1 MNKDWIDKDFYAML
15 GVSKTATAETI
26 KKEYRALARKLHPD
40 KNPGD
45 AKAEERFKQVSEA
58 YDVLSDPAK
67 RSEYDEARAMFA
79 SGGYGRPGFGGG
91 GGGRASGPNVNMED
105 LFGADAG
112 GFGDFLGG
120 IFNRGRGGRAP
131 APRRGQD
138 VESELT
144 ISFDDALDGVT
155 VPLRLS
161 SEAPCSSCHGTGA
174 KAGTVPRM
182 CAACDGSG
190 QIARNAGGFAFPETC
205 TNCRGR
211 GLIVD
216 EPCSQCRGSGRGLST
231 RTVQARIPAGV
242 RDGARIKLKA
252 KGGPGERGGP
262 AGDLLVLVH
271 VSPHAVFTRKGDSIA
286 ITVPVTFT
294 EAALGG
300 EVAVPT
306 PRGGSVTLKVPAGT
320 TAGRTFRI
328 RGKGATK
335 KDGTHGDLLATVDI
349 AVPQNLSAAAKEA
362 LEAYGLATA
371 DHDPRKDLRA
381 MAGGH
386 ATAGAAS
393 GAAAGSV

>member
-1 MNKDWIDKDFYAML
+1 MNKDWLDKDFYSIL

-58 YDVLSDPAK
+58 YDVLSDPVK

-79 SGGYGRPGFGGG
+79 SGGYGRPGFGGPA
-91 GGGRASGPNVNMED
+91 GRTSGPNVNMED

-161 SEAPCSSCHGTGA
+161 SEAACSSCHGTGA
-174 KAGTVPRM
+174 KAGTVPRV

-205 TNCRGR
+205 STCRGR

-216 EPCSQCRGSGRGLST
+216 EPCGQCRGSGRGMST

-271 VSPHAVFTRKGDSIA
+271 VTPHAVFARKADSIT
-286 ITVPVTFT
+286 ITIPVTFT

-306 PRGGSVTLKVPAGT
+306 PRGGSVTLKIPSGT

-328 RGKGATK
+328 RGKGAMK
-335 KDGTHGDLLATVDI
+335 KDGTYGDLLATVDI
-349 AVPQNLSAAAKEA
+349 AVPQNLSAEAKEA
-362 LEAYGLATA
+362 LTAYGVATA

-381 MAGGH
+381 MAAGH
-386 ATAGAAS
+386 ATAGAAG
-393 GAAAGSV
+393 GAAAGPV

>member
-1 MNKDWIDKDFYAML
+1 MNKDWLEKDFYAIL
-15 GVSKTATAETI
+15 GVSKSATAESI

-67 RSEYDEARAMFA
+67 RSEYDEARTMFA
-79 SGGYGRPGFGGG
+79 SGAYGPQGFGGG
-91 GGGRASGPNVNMED
+91 GGRQTAANVNIED

-138 VESELT
+138 IESELT

-161 SEAPCSSCHGTGA
+161 SEAACGSCHGTGA
-174 KAGTVPRM
+174 RAGTVPQV
-182 CAACDGSG
+182 CAACQGSG
-190 QIARNAGGFAFPETC
+190 QVARNAGGFAFPETC
-205 TNCRGR
+205 STCRGR

-216 EPCSQCRGSGRGLST
+216 DPCTVCRGSGRGMST

-242 RDGARIKLKA
+242 RDGARIKLRA
-252 KGGPGERGGP
+252 KGTPGERGGP
-262 AGDLLVLVH
+262 AGDLFVLVH
-271 VSPHAVFTRKGDSIA
+271 VTAHPVFTRKGDSIA

-300 EVAVPT
+300 EVVVPT
-306 PRGGSVTLKVPAGT
+306 PRGGNVTLKIPGGT
-320 TAGRTFRI
+320 TGGRTFRI
-328 RGKGATK
+328 RGKGIVK
-335 KDGTHGDLLATVDI
+335 KDGTFGDLLATVDI
-349 AVPQNLSAAAKEA
+349 AVPQNLSRAAKEA
-362 LEAYGLATA
+362 LAAYSLATT

-381 MAGGH
+381 L
-386 ATAGAAS
+386 AGAS
-393 GAAAGSV
+393 GGDAAGSA